1 MFMMSAFHFSP
12 LVAATAANKACLA
25 KSRGSMRTRSV
36 NTEILFN
43 LSSSSNITESL
54 QRFGVGDQDK
64 EVLVVGVNNDL
75 EDVREVVT
83 GDWVEVDRLGSFLDK
98 NALTKLHK
106 LKPEEFED
114 LIGSLCSRIAAKD
127 AL

>member
-1 MFMMSAFHFSP
+1 M
-12 LVAATAANKACLA
+12 VATAANKACLA
-25 KSRGSMRTRSV
+25 QSRGGMRTRSV

-54 QRFGVGDQDK
+54 QRFGVGDGDK
-64 EVLVVGVNNDL
+64 EILVVGVNNSL
-75 EDVREVVT
+75 EDVREVVM
-83 GDWVEVDRLGSFLDK
+83 GDWVGMDRLGSYLDK

-114 LIGSLCSRIAAKD
+114 LVGSLCCRIAAKD

>member
-1 MFMMSAFHFSP
+1 
-12 LVAATAANKACLA
+12 
-25 KSRGSMRTRSV
+25 MRTRSV

-54 QRFGVGDQDK
+54 QRFGVGDEDK

-75 EDVREVVT
+75 DDVRGVLI
-83 GDWVEVDRLGSFLDK
+83 GDWVEMDRMGAYLDK
-98 NALTKLHK
+98 NALTKFHK
-106 LKPEEFED
+106 LKPEELED
-114 LIGSLCSRIAAKD
+114 LTGSLCSRIAAKD

>member
-1 MFMMSAFHFSP
+1 MFSP
-12 LVAATAANKACLA
+12 LVVATAANKASLA
-25 KSRGSMRTRSV
+25 KSRGCMRTRSV

-54 QRFGVGDQDK
+54 QRFGVGDEDK
-64 EVLVVGVNNDL
+64 EVLVVGVNNSLD
-75 EDVREVVT
+75 DVREIVR
-83 GDWVEVDRLGSFLDK
+83 GDWVEVDRLGSFFDK

-106 LKPEEFED
+106 LKPEELED
-114 LIGSLCSRIAAKD
+114 LTGSLCSRIAAKD